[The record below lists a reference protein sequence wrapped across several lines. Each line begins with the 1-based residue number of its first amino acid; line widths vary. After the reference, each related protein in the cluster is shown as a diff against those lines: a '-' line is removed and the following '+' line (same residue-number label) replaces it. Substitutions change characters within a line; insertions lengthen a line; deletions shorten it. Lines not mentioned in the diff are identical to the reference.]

1 MKRLTNQN
9 LVEDAVLE
17 LEKFAPKNSAIE
29 VDVTEEAGHFKTQ
42 IKLKTRNRT
51 YFAKKEDLFFYK
63 SFNKALKALVDNI
76 CTSSII
82 KILYLPEDGLN
93 MTLSRRSRIASTP
106 LLEAPSISITS
117 IALPAV
123 ISIQSLHFPHGVKSV
138 E

>member
-29 VDVTEEAGHFKTQ
+29 VDVKEEAGHFKTQ

-63 SFNKALKALVDNI
+63 SFNKALKAIKSQLHKARA
-76 CTSSII
+76 CRTSYHM
-82 KILYLPEDGLN
+82 KI
-93 MTLSRRSRIASTP
+93 
-106 LLEAPSISITS
+106 
-117 IALPAV
+117 V
-123 ISIQSLHFPHGVKSV
+123 
-138 E
+138 